1 MNWAQFATFWKQ
13 LNEKIAFRRV
23 MLDDERKIAQTLKSA
38 QRDDDR
44 IPPFRPDGREKRHD
58 FSQHIG
64 S

>member
-38 QRDDDR
+38 QRADDG